1 MKKAGI
7 QPLVMQEIKEL
18 AQKYDINKVILFGSR
33 ARGDFKLKNELDSN
47 WM

>member
-1 MKKAGI
+1 MKETGI

-18 AQKYDINKVILFGSR
+18 AQKYDINKVILF
-33 ARGDFKLKNELDSN
+33 ELDSN